1 MSTAVKAHG
10 ATTALFRLEL
20 AEALRSRWMVFTAAV
35 YALVFSGFVW
45 LGLRESRI
53 LGFTGLSRVVLNV
66 ANAVV
71 LAVPLVALVA
81 TTQTIVRARQ
91 SGFFELMLSQPVRRR
106 DWFASAVLSR
116 FVVVAGPLVVLLL
129 LTLVAGSLGLTGP
142 AAGDPDLAP
151 VVARSLAVTLSLAW
165 AFLGIGFWLSAFA
178 RAPERATVFALGA
191 WVTAAALHDFAL
203 VGLLLRFRISPGAVF
218 GLAAINPVE
227 AARIAILGAVDP
239 ELSVLGPVGFWL
251 ANTLG
256 SARSVAVGVGW
267 PLLLGT
273 VAMWRA
279 SRRLSRTDL
288 VG

>member
-1 MSTAVKAHG
+1 MITAGRG
-10 ATTALFRLEL
+10 ATRALFRLEL
-20 AEALRSRWMVFTAAV
+20 AEAFRSRWMLFTAAI
-35 YALVFSGFVW
+35 YAIVFSGFIW
-45 LGLRESRI
+45 LGLRESRV

-106 DWFASAVLSR
+106 EWFTGVVLSR
-116 FVVVAGPLVVLLL
+116 FVVVAGPLVALL
-129 LTLVAGSLGLTGP
+129 LTTLAVGRLGVLGTGGS
-142 AAGDPDLAP
+142 ADPDLAP
-151 VVARSLAVTLSLAW
+151 IVARSLAVTVSLAW
-165 AFLGIGFWLSAFA
+165 AFLGVGFWLSASA
-178 RAPERATVFALGA
+178 RTPERATVLALVA
-191 WVTAAALHDFAL
+191 WLAAAALHDFAL
-203 VGLLLRFRISPGAVF
+203 VGALLRFRLAPAAVF
-218 GLAAINPVE
+218 GLAAMNPVE
-227 AARIAILGAVDP
+227 AARIAILGSVDP

-256 SARSVAVGVGW
+256 STRALGVGVGW

-273 VAMWRA
+273 VAMWAA